1 MNSPVAPGD
10 VLDGKYRV
18 ERIIGAGGMG
28 IVVQA
33 FHEKLE
39 QRVAIKFLLPSMKDN
54 VEIVTR
60 FAREARAAARIKSD
74 HVARVIDVSSLPDG
88 SPYMVMEYLEGQDL
102 RQILRERG
110 PFPVQFLSDCIMQA
124 LDALSD
130 AHRVGVVHRDLKP
143 ANLFLA
149 KVDGEQT
156 SIKVLDFGISKLQND
171 TNDPSLTSDVAM
183 LGSPIYMAP
192 EQVRMSREV
201 DHRADIWSV
210 GATMYELATGIR
222 PFPREAI
229 AQMVTAILFDAAV
242 PPSQIRPGLP
252 PAFDALILRCLEK
265 DPMQRFATCGEL
277 ALALAP
283 LASPQAS
290 ILLQRICR
298 VGGTTSSRA
307 TRPPELEAMLSRLNA
322 GTTGP
327 AATTPTIP
335 PKAGPAPSR
344 GPGLAVAFGV
354 GAAITVV
361 AIAALG
367 YRHFVPAAAPP
378 TPSVQPVRTAPPAPS
393 ESTPPAVTPRPP
405 TTGAAATP
413 DASTP
418 PVASAPVAVPPSTA
432 TTAQPTASAVEPATS
447 STAAPTATQHRPVAT
462 AKPNNN
468 PPATAT
474 ATARPKSSANT
485 MSGFGPRD

>member
-18 ERIIGAGGMG
+18 EKVLGAGGMG

-39 QRVAIKFLLPSMKDN
+39 QRVAIKFLLPTMKDN
-54 VEIVTR
+54 VELVTR

-74 HVARVIDVSSLPDG
+74 HVARVIDVATLPDG
-88 SPYMVMEYLEGQDL
+88 SPYMVMEFLEGQDL

-110 PFPVQFLSDCIMQA
+110 PFPVQFLCDCIMQA

-149 KVDGEQT
+149 KIDGEQT

-171 TNDPSLTSDVAM
+171 AHDPSLTSDVAM

-290 ILLQRICR
+290 VLLQRICR

-307 TRPPELEAMLSRLNA
+307 TRPPEVEAMLARLTA

-327 AATTPTIP
+327 AATTPTVP
-335 PKAGPAPSR
+335 PQAIRSSHR
-344 GPGLAVAFGV
+344 GTGMAVAFGV
-354 GAAITVV
+354 GAAVTVLGV
-361 AIAALG
+361 AALG
-367 YRHFVPAAAPP
+367 YRHLVPAAAAPVDSSK
-378 TPSVQPVRTAPPAPS
+378 TAAHAPSASAQPVATPLPPS
-393 ESTPPAVTPRPP
+393 
-405 TTGAAATP
+405 TGAA
-413 DASTP
+413 
-418 PVASAPVAVPPSTA
+418 VAADGSAAQVAIVPVAVPPPTSTSQDTPAPVMELGLTPTPAATQRHPAATA
-432 TTAQPTASAVEPATS
+432 TTTKPASTS
-447 STAAPTATQHRPVAT
+447 TSAA
-462 AKPNNN
+462 
-468 PPATAT
+468 
-474 ATARPKSSANT
+474 ATARPKPSANT
-485 MSGFGPRD
+485 VSGFGPRD